1 MDQVNLPFALN
12 DQLLLSNLLGE
23 QNQAVLSQ
31 IEQHLSAEASGIM
44 YVAGEHASGKTHLLQ
59 ASVMA
64 AMDQHVSALYLDLA
78 QTLPAGFLH
87 NLDNYDWI
95 AIDNIDLAD
104 TEQQQA
110 LFDLYNRVKNSSRTL
125 IVSATQLPAQLSL
138 LIDLK
143 TRLSQA
149 LVFQLAALDDE
160 QKLQVLNTKLGHK
173 GLSVE
178 TKVLAYLLKQYSRDL
193 SELVEM
199 IEQLDK
205 LSLQQKKAITIP
217 FVKQWLKV

>member
-12 DQLLLSNLLGE
+12 DKLLLTNLLGE
-23 QNQAVLSQ
+23 QNQAALSQ
-31 IEQHLSAEASGIM
+31 IDQHLSGKCSGVVYI
-44 YVAGEHASGKTHLLQ
+44 AGERSSGKTHLLQ
-59 ASVMA
+59 AGVMA
-64 AMDQHVSALYLDLA
+64 AMDQALSALYLDLA

-110 LFDLYNRVKNSSRTL
+110 LFDLYNRVKDSSRTL
-125 IVSATQLPAQLSL
+125 IVSAMQLPAQLSL

-149 LVFQLAALDDE
+149 LVFQLATLDDE

-173 GLSVE
+173 GLKIE
-178 TKVLAYLLKQYSRDL
+178 AKVLIYLLKHHSRDL

-217 FVKQWLKV
+217 FVKQWLKA